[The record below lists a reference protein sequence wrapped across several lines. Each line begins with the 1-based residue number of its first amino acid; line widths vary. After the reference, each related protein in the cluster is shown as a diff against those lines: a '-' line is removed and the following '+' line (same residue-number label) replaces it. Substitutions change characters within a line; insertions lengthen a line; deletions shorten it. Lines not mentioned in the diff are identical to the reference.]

1 MTSLKRLRDMK
12 KTIITML
19 IALVAIF
26 ASAETYNYLK
36 FTKTNGSTVTYS
48 VEGLKLTY
56 DNTNV
61 TITNAEGTATIALA
75 EVQDMYFSNEPGGN
89 DFMVGDVNNDGNVNI
104 GDVTALIAAVLSG
117 NYSNINFDAGDMNGD
132 GNLTVGD
139 VTALIGYVL
148 SGAGQQ

>member
-1 MTSLKRLRDMK
+1 MK

-19 IALVAIF
+19 IALVAMV

-61 TITNAEGTATIALA
+61 TVTNVDGTATLALA

-89 DFMVGDVNNDGNVNI
+89 DFMLGDVNNDNEVNI
-104 GDVTALIAAVLSG
+104 GDVTALISAVLTG
-117 NYSNINFDAGDMNGD
+117 NYSNINFDAGDMSGD
-132 GNLTVGD
+132 GELTIAD
-139 VTALIGYVL
+139 VTALISYVL
-148 SGAGQQ
+148 KNP

>member
-1 MTSLKRLRDMK
+1 MK

-36 FTKTNGSTVTYS
+36 FTKTNGTTVTYS

-61 TITNAEGTATIALA
+61 TITNVDGTATLALA
-75 EVQDMYFSNEPGGN
+75 EVQDMYFSNEAGGSTYELGDVN
-89 DFMVGDVNNDGNVNI
+89 GDGLVNVGDVTTLIAYILGNDVDTFIAEAANCDGDSQTVLNVS
-104 GDVTALIAAVLSG
+104 DVTALIH
-117 NYSNINFDAGDMNGD
+117 
-132 GNLTVGD
+132 
-139 VTALIGYVL
+139 YVL
-148 SGAGQQ
+148 TQEW

>member
-1 MTSLKRLRDMK
+1 MK

-19 IALVAIF
+19 IALVAMV

-61 TITNAEGTATIALA
+61 TINNVEGTATIALA

-117 NYSNINFDAGDMNGD
+117 NYSNINFDAADMNGD

-139 VTALIGYVL
+139 VTALIAYVL
-148 SGAGQQ
+148 SGGNG